1 MKRSSIIVLLV
12 LLFIAI
18 FSGYYILFRSASKAQ
33 NKSNAIEM
41 TTEKSRYYTGEP
53 IRMTVRMTNY
63 SKTAIGSYY
72 RSSQK
77 YDFIVKDKNGKIIWQ
92 WSYGKMF
99 LMALS
104 QFMLKPGENIS
115 YSFMWDQKD
124 NSKKAV
130 PAGAYTIIG
139 EIKIFPFIRASK
151 KIIIISK

>member
-1 MKRSSIIVLLV
+1 MKRTTIIVLSV

-18 FSGYYILFRSASKAQ
+18 YSGCYILFRSASKAQ
-33 NKSNAIEM
+33 NKSNAIEL
-41 TTEKSRYYTGEP
+41 TTEKSRYYQGEP
-53 IRMTVRMTNY
+53 IRMTVRMTNN
-63 SKTAIGSYY
+63 SKTAINSYY

-77 YDFIVKDKNGKIIWQ
+77 YDFIIKDKNGKIIWQ

-104 QFMLKPGENIS
+104 QFMLEPGENIS

-124 NSKKAV
+124 NSKKVV
-130 PAGAYTIIG
+130 PAGAYTILG
-139 EIKIFPFIRASK
+139 EIKISPDIKASQ